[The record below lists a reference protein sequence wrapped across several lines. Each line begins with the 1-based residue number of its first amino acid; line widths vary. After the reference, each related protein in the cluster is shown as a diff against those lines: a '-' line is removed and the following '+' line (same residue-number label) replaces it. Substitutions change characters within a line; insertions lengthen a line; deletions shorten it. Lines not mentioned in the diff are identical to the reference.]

1 MKIIETERL
10 ILRTWKDEDADAL
23 WQINQDPKV
32 IEFLLGCLTMKQV
45 TEFMQACNE
54 SFEAEQFCFF
64 ATEVKETRDMIGFI
78 GLNRIKWEAHFT
90 PAIEIAWRLGSQ
102 YWSKGYAQE
111 GAKAALDYGF
121 NKLGLSEI
129 VSFTI
134 PDNARS
140 VRVMEKI
147 GMRRDLQG
155 DFVNPHRIG
164 HPVVKASVLYRIAS
178 AS

>member
-1 MKIIETERL
+1 MKIIETDRL

-23 WQINQDPKV
+23 WHINQDSKV
-32 IEFLLGCLTMKQV
+32 TEFLLGSMTMEKVKEFIQV
-45 TEFMQACNE
+45 CNE

-64 ATEVKETRDMIGFI
+64 ATEVKATSDLIGFI

-102 YWSKGYAQE
+102 YWNKGYAQE
-111 GAKAALDYGF
+111 GAKAVLDYGF
-121 NKLGLSEI
+121 NKIGLCEI

-155 DFVNPHRIG
+155 DFINPQRIG
-164 HPVVKASVLYRIAS
+164 HPVVKPSVLYKKAS